1 MHVSCHCIIVLCQEK
16 FKIQDVDNYV
26 ERVDNF
32 VDMSEKRWD
41 KTRKIA
47 KKQEV
52 VINMRSWKQGVQ
64 EKAVEKLST
73 PYGKGMSKR
82 TKEGNKLIN
91 LDFSAKT
98 GYRYDK
104 EKER

>member
-32 VDMSEKRWD
+32 VDMSEKGWD

-52 VINMRSWKQGVQ
+52 VINMRAWITFSTAFSCTPCFHALWKGNEQ
-64 EKAVEKLST
+64 KN
-73 PYGKGMSKR
+73 KR
-82 TKEGNKLIN
+82 RK
-91 LDFSAKT
+91 
-98 GYRYDK
+98 
-104 EKER
+104 

>member
-1 MHVSCHCIIVLCQEK
+1 MKNMHVSCHCIIVLCQEK

-52 VINMRSWKQGVQ
+52 VINMRAWKQGVQ
-64 EKAVEKLST
+64 EKAVEKVIHALW
-73 PYGKGMSKR
+73 KGNEQKNKR
-82 TKEGNKLIN
+82 RK
-91 LDFSAKT
+91 
-98 GYRYDK
+98 
-104 EKER
+104 

>member
-16 FKIQDVDNYV
+16 FKIQDEDKYV

-32 VDMSEKRWD
+32 VDMSEKGWD

-47 KKQEV
+47 KKREV

-64 EKAVEKLST
+64 EKAVEKVIHALL
-73 PYGKGMSKR
+73 KGNEQKNKR
-82 TKEGNKLIN
+82 RK
-91 LDFSAKT
+91 
-98 GYRYDK
+98 
-104 EKER
+104 

>member
-1 MHVSCHCIIVLCQEK
+1 
-16 FKIQDVDNYV
+16 
-26 ERVDNF
+26 
-32 VDMSEKRWD
+32 MSEKGWD

-47 KKQEV
+47 KNRKLLSTWRRGNREY
-52 VINMRSWKQGVQ
+52 RK
-64 EKAVEKLST
+64 KLLKKLST

>member
-26 ERVDNF
+26 ERVDKLCGH
-32 VDMSEKRWD
+32 VRKRWD

-52 VINMRSWKQGVQ
+52 VIRHEV
-64 EKAVEKLST
+64 VETGST
-73 PYGKGMSKR
+73 GKSC
-82 TKEGNKLIN
+82 
-91 LDFSAKT
+91 
-98 GYRYDK
+98 
-104 EKER
+104 

>member
-32 VDMSEKRWD
+32 VDMSEKGWD

-47 KKQEV
+47 KKAGSCYQHE
-52 VINMRSWKQGVQ
+52 GV
-64 EKAVEKLST
+64 ETGST
-73 PYGKGMSKR
+73 GKSC
-82 TKEGNKLIN
+82 
-91 LDFSAKT
+91 
-98 GYRYDK
+98 
-104 EKER
+104 

>member
-64 EKAVEKLST
+64 EKAVEKVIKALW
-73 PYGKGMSKR
+73 KGNEQKNKR
-82 TKEGNKLIN
+82 RK
-91 LDFSAKT
+91 
-98 GYRYDK
+98 
-104 EKER
+104 

>member
-32 VDMSEKRWD
+32 VDMSEKGWD

-52 VINMRSWKQGVQ
+52 VINMRAWKQGVQ
-64 EKAVEKLST
+64 EKAVEKVIHALW
-73 PYGKGMSKR
+73 KGNEQKNKR
-82 TKEGNKLIN
+82 RKEA
-91 LDFSAKT
+91 DQP
-98 GYRYDK
+98 
-104 EKER
+104 

>member
-32 VDMSEKRWD
+32 VDMSEKGWD
-41 KTRKIA
+41 KTRKRA

-52 VINMRSWKQGVQ
+52 VINMRAWKQGVQ
-64 EKAVEKLST
+64 EKAVEKVIHALW
-73 PYGKGMSKR
+73 KGNEQKNKR
-82 TKEGNKLIN
+82 RK
-91 LDFSAKT
+91 
-98 GYRYDK
+98 
-104 EKER
+104 